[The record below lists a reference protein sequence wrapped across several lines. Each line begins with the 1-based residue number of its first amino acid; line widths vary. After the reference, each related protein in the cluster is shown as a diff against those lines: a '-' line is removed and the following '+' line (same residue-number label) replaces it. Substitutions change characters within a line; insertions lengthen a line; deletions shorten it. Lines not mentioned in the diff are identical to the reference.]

1 MLWEY
6 QGKKF
11 SEDLIEDNVGFVY
24 IITNLK
30 NDRKYIGKKLFTSSK
45 IKQVKGKKKRIR
57 VESDWRDYHGS
68 NEELK
73 EEFQKLGNQNYKKE
87 ILYLCGTLS
96 ELSYLETRE
105 IFIRDALIKEE
116 YYNSWVSCRINSKNL
131 KKLIDKSL

>member
-45 IKQVKGKKKRIR
+45 TKQVKGKKKKIR

-68 NEELK
+68 NKELK

-87 ILYLCGTLS
+87 ILYLCETLS